1 MSYQII
7 SDGSCDLGV
16 ELPKQHGIRIVPFY
30 VTFDG
35 ETYQK
40 EIEEVGVRDFYQK
53 MVDYPDVYPKSSL
66 PSIQDYMEV
75 FTEYARK
82 GTDILCLCITSK
94 FSGSYNAAMNARG
107 MVLEDYPDAK
117 IVVIDTMVNTVLQ
130 GMLVLEAARM
140 QQAGLS
146 LDEAVIRIERI
157 KSTGRIIFTVGS
169 FDYLIHGGR
178 IGKVMG
184 AAVSVLGIKPMI
196 MLREGE
202 IFPTGITRSRVKARK
217 KLIEQVK
224 EYFEKQKESPDD
236 YRIVVGYGYD
246 YEEAVLFRNQLLAS
260 MQGYSKIEEIEIFQI
275 GATIGVHT
283 GPYPLGMGLLKK
295 YDR

>member
-107 MVLEDYPDAK
+107 MVLEDYTDAK